1 MNFDPHWSWEDAAR
15 RGGVS
20 ADGTYNASGIA
31 LPEQRAII
39 WCRTDG
45 SVIELSGA
53 QVRTQVMQL
62 AARLAELGVGQG
74 DRVAGMFSKR
84 PESLTA
90 ALAVWYLG
98 AVYVPLFSGFSGDG
112 LRVRMDD
119 SQPGVMITDS
129 VSEHLLDDIQD
140 DFPDLARIVV
150 DSDGPIFGDI
160 DTSLGEF
167 APAPTKV
174 DDLATIMYT
183 SGTTGK
189 PKGCLMPHD
198 IIIGLSSY
206 LTHALALQPGEVLF
220 SGADA
225 GWSFG
230 LFTTGLAPLSAGN
243 PRVIYEGPFKAAE
256 WWAVMERSG
265 AHHLAAAPTAYR
277 QLASGGA
284 DAIPASFTAASSAGE
299 PLDAPTAQWF
309 QDNADVTIYDCY
321 GLSEIGMVVGN
332 LRTPG
337 APPPIPGS
345 MGIALPGYDVEI
357 LDESMNPVGG
367 VGAGRLAVK
376 DNGHLISRGYW
387 NRMPEW
393 EARFHDGWFVTE
405 DLVRRD
411 EDGRYWY
418 ESRADD
424 VIVASGM
431 NVGPSEVETAL
442 MAHPLIADAGVVG
455 VPDPV
460 KGTIVTAHVV
470 LNGEEPADL
479 HGILRAWVG
488 ERVGRHATAR
498 KVVVW
503 DALPRTASGKL
514 QRVNLRQALIDADP
528 DSPGSSHSDS
538 PSSSDGRTTQE

>member
-1 MNFDPHWSWEDAAR
+1 MSFDSNWSWSDAAR
-15 RGGVS
+15 RAGV
-20 ADGTYNASGIA
+20 AGDGTYNASGIA
-31 LPEQRAII
+31 LPERRAII
-39 WCRTDG
+39 WCRADG
-45 SVIELSGA
+45 SVFDLSGA
-53 QVRTQVMQL
+53 QVRNQVMQL
-62 AARLAELGVGQG
+62 AARLTECGVGRG
-74 DRVAGMFSKR
+74 DRVAGMLSKR

-112 LRVRMDD
+112 LRVRMAD
-119 SQPGVMITDS
+119 SQPEVMITDS
-129 VSEHLLDDIQD
+129 ASAHLLDAIQD

-150 DSDGPIFGDI
+150 DADGPVFGDL
-160 DTSLGEF
+160 DTQIGDYLPV
-167 APAPTKV
+167 ATKAG
-174 DDLATIMYT
+174 DIATIMYT

-198 IIIGLSSY
+198 IFIGLSSY
-206 LTHALALQPGEVLF
+206 LTHALALHPGEILF

-230 LFTTGLAPLSAGN
+230 LFTTGLAPLSVGN
-243 PRVIYEGPFKAAE
+243 PRVIYEGPFNAAE
-256 WWAVMERSG
+256 WWAVMDRSG

-284 DAIPASFTAASSAGE
+284 EGIPASFTAASSAGE

-309 QDNADVTIYDCY
+309 ADNADVTIYDCY

-345 MGIALPGYDVEI
+345 MGVAVPGYDVAI
-357 LDESMNPVGG
+357 LNDSMTRING
-367 VGAGRLAVK
+367 VGVGRLAVK

-431 NVGPSEVETAL
+431 NIGPAEVETAL

-470 LNGEEPADL
+470 LNDKEPPDL
-479 HGILRAWVG
+479 HDILRAWVG

-498 KVVVW
+498 KIVVW

-514 QRVNLRQALIDADP
+514 QRVNLRESLRNAPESP
-528 DSPGSSHSDS
+528 DSTD
-538 PSSSDGRTTQE
+538 RT